1 MNPASITRRTRRD
14 SLDLGF
20 SVIQQT
26 LDIVVGTGGVGGQGV
41 DGGGD
46 VAEAA
51 LEACDTDEGLAGVL
65 TDLGD
70 QRTLGELIG
79 GDGGVV
85 RRVSGAE
92 GPGHLVVVV
101 VIELEEVVDALLLS
115 GVANLGGDPPVQ
127 TGGAG
132 VGALVPSGYT

>member
-1 MNPASITRRTRRD
+1 MSRRCGRCW
-14 SLDLGF
+14 S
-20 SVIQQT
+20 
-26 LDIVVGTGGVGGQGV
+26 QGV

-51 LEACDTDEGLAGVL
+51 LEAAIPMKTAGVL

-85 RRVSGAE
+85 RRIGGTE

-101 VIELEEVVDALLLS
+101 VVELEEVVDACFLAES
-115 GVANLGGDPPVQ
+115 PTWEVTHQYRPVEP
-127 TGGAG
+127 
-132 VGALVPSGYT
+132 VLEPLVPSGYT

>member
-26 LDIVVGTGGVGGQGV
+26 LDIVVGTGGIGGQGV

-51 LEACDTDEGLAGVL
+51 LEPAIPMKDLLVFSPILAISGRSESSSAVTVVL
-65 TDLGD
+65 F
-70 QRTLGELIG
+70 G
-79 GDGGVV
+79 G
-85 RRVSGAE
+85 
-92 GPGHLVVVV
+92 
-101 VIELEEVVDALLLS
+101 
-115 GVANLGGDPPVQ
+115 
-127 TGGAG
+127 
-132 VGALVPSGYT
+132 